1 MDAVNELVEIARRM
15 GLPSPLAQ
23 QFDREIRRNYGGSE
37 LYIRPTP
44 ASDHDAIR
52 AAAWQRRHDPQRYC
66 KLAQQFGLSER
77 RIRQI
82 VDG

>member
-1 MDAVNELVEIARRM
+1 MDAVQELVEIARRM
-15 GLPSPLAQ
+15 GLPSPLAE
-23 QFDREIRRNYGGSE
+23 QFDREVRRNYGGDQ

-44 ASDHDAIR
+44 ARDHDAIR
-52 AAAWQRRHDPQRYC
+52 AAAWQHRHDPQRYA
-66 KLAQQFGLSER
+66 KIARQFGLTER